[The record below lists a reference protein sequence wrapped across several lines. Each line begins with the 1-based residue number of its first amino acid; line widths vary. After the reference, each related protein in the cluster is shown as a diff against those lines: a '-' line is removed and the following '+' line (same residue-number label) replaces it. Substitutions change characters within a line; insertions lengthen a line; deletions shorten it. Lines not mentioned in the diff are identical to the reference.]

1 MNIPALEKIIRG
13 PGKSI
18 ILEFWAPWCGPCRGM
33 APFLEKTEAEFND
46 QVNLVKINVDENQEI
61 ARAMKII
68 AIPSMIAYKDG
79 KELFR
84 KTGAQNGESL
94 RSFFSDAANGV
105 TTRQKE
111 ISPISRVIRFL
122 AGMIVFGVG
131 IQNNFNWILILAGGL
146 LAFWAFYDRCPIY
159 NAISGWF
166 KSKLPSQG

>member
-1 MNIPALEKIIRG
+1 MNISALDKTLKA

-18 ILEFWAPWCGPCRGM
+18 VLEFWAPWCGPCRSM
-33 APFLEKTEAEFND
+33 APFLEKTEEEFKNR
-46 QVNLVKINVDENQEI
+46 VNLVRINVDENQEI
-61 ARAMKII
+61 ARSMKII

-84 KTGAQNGESL
+84 KTGAQSEGSL
-94 RSFFSDAANGV
+94 RLFFSDAAEGV
-105 TTRQKE
+105 TTRRKD

-122 AGMIVFGVG
+122 AGMIVFGLG

-159 NAISGWF
+159 NALSSWF
-166 KSKLPSQG
+166 KSKFVSQG